1 MTKDI
6 IEALRRRII
15 ELEAEIKVL
24 KARLKG
30 R

>member
-15 ELEAEIKVL
+15 ELEAEIEVL